1 MKKHLLSLGF
11 IAISGVASSQ
21 FCDFSA
27 AFTVKFV
34 ENNYVQFLPDTLD
47 PYLDYYWDFGNGN
60 VSYSIHPG
68 NQYFF
73 PGIHTV
79 CLTVSNVNCSTTDCA
94 NMDLNTATIKPVKT
108 SALAFVETSPN
119 PFLKELSLT
128 FSASGTY
135 GIVLMDLSGR
145 SIFKKSLI
153 ADSGQ
158 TLVIRDKV
166 ESLPQG
172 IYLLE
177 LNHKGEKEV
186 RRLVKVK

>member
-1 MKKHLLSLGF
+1 
-11 IAISGVASSQ
+11 
-21 FCDFSA
+21 
-27 AFTVKFV
+27 
-34 ENNYVQFLPDTLD
+34 
-47 PYLDYYWDFGNGN
+47 
-60 VSYSIHPG
+60 
-68 NQYFF
+68 
-73 PGIHTV
+73 
-79 CLTVSNVNCSTTDCA
+79 
-94 NMDLNTATIKPVKT
+94 MDLNTATIKPVKT
-108 SALAFVETSPN
+108 SALALVETSPN

>member
-1 MKKHLLSLGF
+1 MKKHLLGLSF
-11 IAISGVASSQ
+11 FVVSGVASAQ
-21 FCDFSA
+21 FCDFNA

-60 VSYSIHPG
+60 VSYNIHPG

-79 CLTVSNVNCSTTDCA
+79 CLTVSNVSCSTTDCA
-94 NMDLNTATIKPVKT
+94 NMDLNTATIKPVKA
-108 SALAFVETSPN
+108 SALALVETAPN
-119 PFLKELSLT
+119 PFVKELNLT
-128 FSASGTY
+128 FSVSGTY
-135 GIVLMDLSGR
+135 GITLMDLSGR
-145 SIFKKSLI
+145 MIFKKSLI

-158 TLVIRDKV
+158 TLAIRDKV